1 MKDGKRDGR
10 ASIWGEMEQGC
21 LGNQAILP
29 VLCFAF
35 CLAKSLLISCDGAGS
50 PEAPILV
57 SHKLIHPTCGT
68 WFIRTLGG

>member
-29 VLCFAF
+29 VLCFALL
-35 CLAKSLLISCDGAGS
+35 LAKSLLISFHGAGN
-50 PEAPILV
+50 PETPIAAGP
-57 SHKLIHPTCGT
+57 SARARKL
-68 WFIRTLGG
+68 

>member
-29 VLCFAF
+29 VLCFA
-35 CLAKSLLISCDGAGS
+35 LLLCNVIIDF
-50 PEAPILV
+50 L
-57 SHKLIHPTCGT
+57 
-68 WFIRTLGG
+68 